1 MGPVGRR
8 ENTRDNQENDDKPET
23 KQSTHL
29 FAPFRLSYASHETTE
44 MTIELG
50 GILHETFH
58 FVEIHVHF
66 NLMKVQFSRAL
77 NVFLYFAMN
86 R

>member
-1 MGPVGRR
+1 MYGGRLGPVGRR

-29 FAPFRLSYASHETTE
+29 VAPFHPSYVSHKTTE
-44 MTIELG
+44 MMIELG

-77 NVFLYFAMN
+77 PFFNL
-86 R
+86 